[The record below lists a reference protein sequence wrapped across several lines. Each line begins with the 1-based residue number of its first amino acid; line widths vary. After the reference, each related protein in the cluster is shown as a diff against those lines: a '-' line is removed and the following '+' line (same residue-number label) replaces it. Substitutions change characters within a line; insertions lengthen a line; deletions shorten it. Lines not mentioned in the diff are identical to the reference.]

1 MKRKI
6 AVVTGSRSEFG
17 ILYWVIKELEKCK
30 DIECQLIVTG
40 SHLAPS
46 QGYTINQIYNCGFE
60 VNGTVPML
68 LDGDSDESIGYSIG
82 IGIMGM
88 TKELK
93 RLNPD
98 IVLILGDRFEIFSV
112 ATAAMALQIPIAHI
126 GGGETDWANCID
138 GNIRNA
144 ITKMANIHFVSTQQ
158 YVDRIIKM
166 GEEPWRV
173 FQTGM
178 PSLDNIKDD
187 LLSKDELEENLD
199 VKFEDNIFLV
209 TYLPVGLRIE
219 ESIEELKKLLKAL
232 GEFNKDTIIFT
243 LSNADAGGRKVNQYI
258 KEFCKNNNNAHY
270 FPSLG
275 KKRYLSML
283 NTCNIVIGNSS
294 SGIIETPSFKK
305 ATINVGIRQNGRI
318 HPNNVIDVIGDKHEI
333 IKAINRALYDEGF
346 KIELE
351 NVKNPFG
358 DGNASKRIVKI
369 LKNIEI
375 NKSLIEK
382 KLV

>member
-199 VKFEDNIFLV
+199 VKFEGNIFLV

>member
-166 GEEPWRV
+166 GEESWRV

-199 VKFEDNIFLV
+199 VKFEGNIFLV

-318 HPNNVIDVIGDKHEI
+318 HPNNVVDVIGDKHEI

-358 DGNASKRIVKI
+358 DGNAAR
-369 LKNIEI
+369 E
-375 NKSLIEK
+375 
-382 KLV
+382 